1 MAWIAWE
8 EMILKKCC
16 GGMGFKDLRLF
27 NQAML
32 ARQAWRPIQYSE
44 SLCARLLKAKYDPR
58 GCLIDTAFCSNA
70 SAPWQAILYGLDLL
84 KQGIIW
90 RVGNGSQI
98 RVWRDPWIPRD
109 QSRRVISRK
118 GSCRIRWVSE
128 LLDID
133 GRDWD
138 VGKLV
143 QIFNPVDV
151 EEILKI
157 KIPGRAV
164 EDLIAWH
171 PEKTGLFTV
180 RSAYN
185 LALKLKLGESTQSS
199 SSAPDGQRKLW
210 WRVWSGQVPPGAETR
225 RGGQGPCP
233 P

>member
-32 ARQAWRPIQYSE
+32 ARQAWRLIQYPE
-44 SLCARLLKAKYDPR
+44 CLCARLLKAKYYPR

-210 WRVWSGQVPPGAETR
+210 WPSPT
-225 RGGQGPCP
+225 QG
-233 P
+233 